1 MRSDPAPPTRWRP
14 HRRVYTGSRSRSAPP
29 RDAAIHSRRIESP
42 GYPMSA
48 TTTAHAFTN
57 ATLLDG
63 TKDMAPAPGSTV
75 IVERGV
81 ITAVGPADAIHVPAE
96 ARVIDVQGDY
106 LMPGLI
112 NMHVHFCGSGKPV
125 SAGRRGP
132 GARPRRTRRGR
143 YQALHHRRR
152 LRCNRSRRTRR
163 AAHAARRCPLRMRGG
178 ASARPAR
185 HGARREHRGGSGSPL
200 KPVWTPSSTAL
211 P

>member
-1 MRSDPAPPTRWRP
+1 
-14 HRRVYTGSRSRSAPP
+14 
-29 RDAAIHSRRIESP
+29 
-42 GYPMSA
+42 MSA

-96 ARVIDVQGDY
+96 ASVIDVQGDY

-125 SAGRRGP
+125 SAGDAGSLMRKLDNPLGRAIVRRILKNS
-132 GARPRRTRRGR
+132 ARTRATAASQR
-143 YQALHHRRR
+143 YAEQA
-152 LRCNRSRRTRR
+152 
-163 AAHAARRCPLRMRGG
+163 
-178 ASARPAR
+178 
-185 HGARREHRGGSGSPL
+185 
-200 KPVWTPSSTAL
+200 TP
-211 P
+211 